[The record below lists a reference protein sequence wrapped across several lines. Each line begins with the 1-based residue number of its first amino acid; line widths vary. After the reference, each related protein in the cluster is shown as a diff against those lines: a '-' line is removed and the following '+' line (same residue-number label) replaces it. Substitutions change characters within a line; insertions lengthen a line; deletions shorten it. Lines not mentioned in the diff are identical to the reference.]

1 MWRAEAELLEV
12 RLQLFDMGNA
22 YHLQRP
28 LLQRMLHKEA
38 AETATAAE
46 TKSGRSEP

>member
-1 MWRAEAELLEV
+1 MWRAEAVVLEV

-38 AETATAAE
+38 AETAAATE
-46 TKSGRSEP
+46 TGSS